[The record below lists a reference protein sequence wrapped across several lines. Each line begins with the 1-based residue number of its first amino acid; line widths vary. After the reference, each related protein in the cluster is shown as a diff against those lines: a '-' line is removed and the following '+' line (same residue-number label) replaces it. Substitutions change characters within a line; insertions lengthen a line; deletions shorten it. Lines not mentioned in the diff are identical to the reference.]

1 MNPVL
6 SWESDSV
13 SESSGLRVRSAVAP
27 VSDGDLAKEGCD
39 SSPICISAKWLGPG
53 TGDCGFSG
61 CLGKAASGSGKERSG
76 VSVTGITGVSGSGN
90 R

>member
-1 MNPVL
+1 MLARFRGSSDVEHCGVVCMNPVL

-39 SSPICISAKWLGPG
+39 SSPICISA
-53 TGDCGFSG
+53 
-61 CLGKAASGSGKERSG
+61 
-76 VSVTGITGVSGSGN
+76 
-90 R
+90 